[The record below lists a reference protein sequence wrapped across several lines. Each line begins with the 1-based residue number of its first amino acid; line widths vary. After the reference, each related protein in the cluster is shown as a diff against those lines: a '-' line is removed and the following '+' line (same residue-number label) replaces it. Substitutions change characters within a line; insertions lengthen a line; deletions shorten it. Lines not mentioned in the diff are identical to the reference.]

1 MTQLSDDDNEITMI
15 QYTGHEDFL
24 RQLTVYPLILI
35 IDYSVCT
42 SDVDQR
48 FDMQRPIQHTCVY
61 MYESSQPTASQS
73 PHNSTRSSARWT
85 QYPNLRAGVRS
96 VSLHGDRSISSCSSH
111 KYRVQPQSTNPAPMP
126 MPMLMPT
133 PLSWPRPIALHLT
146 GVVLHQCDKRHQIPS
161 SPSSPSSPS
170 TPAISFTFDAY

>member
-1 MTQLSDDDNEITMI
+1 MI

-85 QYPNLRAGVRS
+85 QYPNHRAGVRS
-96 VSLHGDRSISSCSSH
+96 VCHYMAIDRIDGSH
-111 KYRVQPQSTNPAPMP
+111 RVALTSAEYSPQSTNPPP
-126 MPMLMPT
+126 IPMPT

-146 GVVLHQCDKRHQIPS
+146 GVVLHQRHHRHLRNHRHLRHQS
-161 SPSSPSSPS
+161 RLPS
-170 TPAISFTFDAY
+170 TLIDSSASSFSSVATAAK